1 MHAGRHQALLV
12 NTMTEKKRV
21 IPIRQAGIS
30 REAELLAQGWVR
42 QTTIGE
48 PRLSEL
54 VQTYHELGYEVEVIE
69 HRTEGDGCNT
79 CFDAGKEMGHV
90 YGDIY
95 LRKRTK
101 PLKEED
107 ELF

>member
-1 MHAGRHQALLV
+1 MA
-12 NTMTEKKRV
+12 KSRV
-21 IPIRQAGIS
+21 IPIKAAGAG
-30 REAELLAQGWVR
+30 REAELRAQGFTR

-54 VQTYHELGYEVEVIE
+54 VAAYRGLGYDVEVIE
-69 HRTEGDGCNT
+69 HRAEGDSCGT

-95 LRKRTK
+95 LRKPTGA
-101 PLKEED
+101 PPPED

>member
-1 MHAGRHQALLV
+1 MVKG
-12 NTMTEKKRV
+12 RV
-21 IPIRQAGIS
+21 IPIKPAGAG
-30 REAELLAQGWVR
+30 REAELLAQGWTR

-54 VQTYHELGYEVEVIE
+54 VAAYRAIGYEVEVIE
-69 HRTEGDGCNT
+69 HRTEGDNCGT
-79 CFDAGKEMGHV
+79 CFDAGKEMGQV

-95 LRKRTK
+95 LRKK
-101 PLKEED
+101 PGAPQDKD